1 MEKRIEVFQTRRCDL
16 PYDPTTTFLD
26 IYLREMKLAYQRNT
40 CTSMFIASLFT
51 ITKIWNQPLCQPTDE
66 WIKNV
71 GWKIMEYA
79 IRKNDI
85 LSFAAK

>member
-1 MEKRIEVFQTRRCDL
+1 MTPV
-16 PYDPTTTFLD
+16 
-26 IYLREMKLAYQRNT
+26 YQRDVCIPMIT
-40 CTSMFIASLFT
+40 AALFT